1 MNGYVGEKKDKYYMI
16 FYFNDSAGNRK
27 QKWVATGLPVKGN
40 KTRAQKMLDEYL
52 ANEEFIK
59 KIENEADAPYRINTD
74 VNIDR
79 KTTFMDYLD
88 KWVEIRKSYVAP
100 ATYRSYKLI
109 ISLMRRQ
116 YFDKKNILLTDLK
129 PLHIESYYQSMRG
142 RGNSANTVLHHH
154 VVIRKALDYAVKT
167 DLISTNPAD
176 KIERPKIGKYIGNF
190 SNRDEIEKIF
200 EAYKGQPH
208 EIAVYLAAYYGLRRS
223 EVLGLRWQSVDF
235 KNKKIV
241 INHKV
246 EQIYGKFKNGDEI
259 LRTSDILKNTASYRT
274 LPLFP
279 KIEEM
284 LLKVK
289 AQTAK
294 DKERLGDL
302 YTDKNSDYVC
312 VDYCGQ
318 IIKPNTVTTVFT
330 RTLAQNGLKKI
341 RFHDLRHSCAS
352 LMLAEGVPM
361 KQIQEWLGHSTFNT
375 TADIYSHLEY
385 NSKLASAEKIG
396 KALNFGDSEESES
409 EDDDPIQ
416 KFMRENGL
424 TNSDEL
430 FAFID
435 KHTKTGAGRQR
446 KSEAEM

>member
-1 MNGYVGEKKDKYYMI
+1 MG
-16 FYFNDSAGNRK
+16 SNRF
-27 QKWVATGLPVKGN
+27 QVKGN
-40 KTRAQKMLDEYL
+40 KTRAQKMLDDCL
-52 ANEEFIK
+52 ANKEYIR
-59 KIENEADAPYRINTD
+59 KIEDQAEAVYRVNTD
-74 VNIDR
+74 VNIDG

-88 KWVEIRKSYVAP
+88 KWLEIRKSYVAP
-100 ATYRSYKLI
+100 VTYRSYRLI
-109 ISLMRRQ
+109 TNLMRQ

-129 PLHIESYYQSMRG
+129 PLQIESYYQYMRG
-142 RGNSANTVLHHH
+142 RGNASNTILHHH

-176 KIERPKIGKYIGNF
+176 KIERPKIGRYIGNF
-190 SNRDEIEKIF
+190 CNRDEIEKIF

-223 EVLGLRWQSVDF
+223 EVVGLRWQSVDF

-246 EQIYGKFKNGDEI
+246 EQIYGKYKDGDNI
-259 LRTSDILKNTASYRT
+259 IQKSDILKNTASYRT
-274 LPLFP
+274 LPLFT

-289 AQTAK
+289 AQIEK
-294 DKERLGDL
+294 DRERLGDL
-302 YTDKNSDYVC
+302 YSEENLDYVC
-312 VDYCGQ
+312 LDYCGQ
-318 IIKPNTVTTVFT
+318 IIKPNMITKIFP
-330 RTLAQNGLKKI
+330 RTLAKNGIKKI

-375 TADIYSHLEY
+375 TADTYSHLEY

-396 KALNFGDSEESES
+396 KALNFGGNTNTETN
-409 EDDDPIQ
+409 DDPVQ

-424 TNSDEL
+424 TSSDEL
-430 FAFID
+430 FAFIEMYNQN
-435 KHTKTGAGRQR
+435 GAGTQR
-446 KSEAEM
+446 KSGSEM